1 MVVSIQP
8 LWGRST
14 FSFKRF
20 RVPGQWVLPMLL
32 MVGALAAFLT
42 TEPWGTLLVIGAL
55 YIGSIPLSI
64 RSYRRLRRTAEE
76 LRVSAAQPIGD
87 AGESDEAAH

>member
-1 MVVSIQP
+1 
-8 LWGRST
+8 
-14 FSFKRF
+14 
-20 RVPGQWVLPMLL
+20 MLL

-64 RSYRRLRRTAEE
+64 RSYRRLRRSAEE
-76 LRVSAAQPIGD
+76 LRVGTVQPDSAVVA
-87 AGESDEAAH
+87 SDDTAH